1 MTGSVGLLLV
11 GAALSA
17 IALSTFAWRV
27 SRADTSDPERL
38 IGQLRLAQW
47 TALLYAAT
55 GGTWMGLAVTARADV
70 LANVDMTVGIMAV
83 VIAGAVLLL
92 EPKTAL
98 LTLAIA
104 FVAHALVDIAHRPG
118 WLSPAIA
125 PQRFIAGCAAY
136 DVYVAALCFWA
147 RGR

>member
-1 MTGSVGLLLV
+1 MLY
-11 GAALSA
+11 
-17 IALSTFAWRV
+17 
-27 SRADTSDPERL
+27 SRRFQRL
-38 IGQLRLAQW
+38 WLRIG
-47 TALLYAAT
+47 
-55 GGTWMGLAVTARADV
+55 GG
-70 LANVDMTVGIMAV
+70 VGISF
-83 VIAGAVLLL
+83 
-92 EPKTAL
+92 PAL
-98 LTLAIA
+98 MTLAIA

>member
-1 MTGSVGLLLV
+1 VTGSVGLLFLA
-11 GAALSA
+11 AALSA
-17 IALSTFAWRV
+17 IALSSFAWRV
-27 SRADTSDPERL
+27 TRAASDPERL

-55 GGTWMGLAVTARADV
+55 GGTWMGLAVTAHADV
-70 LANVDMTVGIMAV
+70 LANLDMTLGIAAV
-83 VIAGAVLLL
+83 VVAGAVLLL
-92 EPKTAL
+92 EPRTAL

-118 WLSPAIA
+118 WLSPVIA

>member
-1 MTGSVGLLLV
+1 MTGTVGLLFV
-11 GAALSA
+11 AAALSA
-17 IALSTFAWRV
+17 IALATFAWRV
-27 SRADTSDPERL
+27 SQAATSPERL

-55 GGTWMGLAVTARADV
+55 GGTWMGLAVAAQANM
-70 LANVDMTVGIMAV
+70 LSNVDLTLGVLAV
-83 VIAGAVLLL
+83 VIAAFVLQL
-92 EPKTAL
+92 EPRTAL
-98 LTLAIA
+98 LTLAAA

-125 PQRFIAGCAAY
+125 PRRFIVGCAVY
-136 DVYVAALCFWA
+136 DIYVAALCFWA